1 MGWCKNGAMLL
12 LIPWLSAAHAF
23 SFSSTAHRIRAV
35 PAEIT
40 RTAIPQRRSPSEN
53 EAKELPSS
61 PELLIRLD
69 LSCERE
75 SERC

>member
-12 LIPWLSAAHAF
+12 LFPWLSTAHAF
-23 SFSSTAHRIRAV
+23 SFSSTACRIRAV

-40 RTAIPQRRSPSEN
+40 RAAVPRKRSPSEN

-61 PELLIRLD
+61 PEPLIRPD
-69 LSCERE
+69 LSCEGE
-75 SERC
+75 SERY